1 MKSRGL
7 LLTALAAALLAAPA
21 AQAAPNV
28 PALPGSSQLR
38 EDQAQFLKI
47 AEDGVAR
54 AKELWWNEKLGWY
67 NELLEPDWRPP
78 LMMLWSGYQMF
89 NAVNAIA
96 LADPSKANEQAVR
109 DFANGAEKYWNPR
122 VKPVG
127 AYAYYQNFTD
137 PNIHYYFDDNGWWGI
152 AFLDAYRITHD
163 ARYVKDAKKAFR
175 FLDVA
180 GWDAA
185 GGGGFWWET
194 KHLHKTSE
202 PLAAAVLIGA
212 RLYEITHDRTYLAKA
227 RTWLAW
233 ANVHSWNKARGLYAR
248 SDTDDTVMSYVE
260 GLMAAANAELCK
272 ITKKQGYCA
281 RAELVA
287 QNSLPAFGVD
297 LNWSPRYDAVALYG
311 LLNLYSLDRNPSW
324 YALAYHNAQRA
335 LANAPDDKGL
345 FLNDWDGSP
354 RTVDDQL
361 QGQIGSHAAT
371 LSVFAWL
378 AASPLPRS

>member
-1 MKSRGL
+1 VLRGL
-7 LLTALAAALLAAPA
+7 VTALAAAALFGAPA
-21 AQAAPNV
+21 AQTAATV
-28 PALPGSSQLR
+28 PQLPDRTQLR
-38 EDQAQFLKI
+38 ADQAHFLQL
-47 AEDGVAR
+47 AEDGLAQT
-54 AKELWWNEKLGWY
+54 KKLWWNDKLGWY
-67 NELLEPDWRPP
+67 NELLVADWRPP

-89 NAVNAIA
+89 NAVNGVA
-96 LADPSKANEQAVR
+96 LADPTKDNVQAVR

-127 AYAYYQNFTD
+127 AYAYYPNFAD
-137 PNIHYYFDDNGWWGI
+137 PTIHYYFDDNGWWGI
-152 AFLDAYRITHD
+152 AFLDAYRITKD
-163 ARYVKDAKKAFR
+163 KRYLKDAQKAFR

-180 GWDAA
+180 GWDAS
-185 GGGGFWWET
+185 GGGFWWET

-212 RLYEITHDRTYLAKA
+212 RLYEATHDRSYLDKA
-227 RTWLAW
+227 RKWLGW
-233 ANVHSWNKARGLYAR
+233 ANTKSWNNSRGLYAR

-272 ITKKQGYCA
+272 ITKRQGYCA

-287 QNSLPAFGVD
+287 QNSIPAFGVD
-297 LNWSPRYDAVALYG
+297 LDWSPRYDAVALYG
-311 LLNLYSLDRNPSW
+311 FLNLYALDRDPQW
-324 YALAYHNAQRA
+324 YSYAYHNAQRA
-335 LANAPDDKGL
+335 LDNARDDKGL
-345 FLNDWDGSP
+345 FLNGWDGSP

-361 QGQIGSHAAT
+361 QGQIGTHAAT